1 MKNIYLIVF
10 LFSFFALTAQEK
22 LETYQ
27 RAKIS
32 FNQDSDLFR
41 LQQLDIPADH
51 GIRKKDH
58 FIISDFSV
66 KELERARIKQNNLN

>member
-1 MKNIYLIVF
+1 MNKTYFF
-10 LFSFFALTAQEK
+10 LFFFSFFALNAQEK
-22 LETYQ
+22 LERYQ

-41 LQQLDIPADH
+41 LQELDIPADH
-51 GIRKKDH
+51 GIKKKDH

-66 KELERARIKQNNLN
+66 SELERAHINGS